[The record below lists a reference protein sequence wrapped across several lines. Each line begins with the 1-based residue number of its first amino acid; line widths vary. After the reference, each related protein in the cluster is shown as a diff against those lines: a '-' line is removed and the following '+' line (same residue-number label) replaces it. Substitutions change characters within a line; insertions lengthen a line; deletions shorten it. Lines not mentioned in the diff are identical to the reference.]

1 MALVTLPQAKT
12 HLRLIEDDEDTY
24 VETLI
29 ATATDHIETI
39 CGPEFDEMSSAQ
51 HFAALLMIGQWFDN
65 RDEAVMPAAA
75 NALLRPFMLAF

>member
-1 MALVTLPQAKT
+1 MALVTLGQAKA
-12 HLRLIEDDEDTY
+12 HLRLVEDDEDTY
-24 VETLI
+24 VESLI
-29 ATATDHIETI
+29 AAAIEYIKTI

-51 HFAALLMIGQWFDN
+51 HYAALLMIGQWFDN

>member
-1 MALVTLPQAKT
+1 MSLVTLGQAKA

-24 VETLI
+24 VESLI
-29 ATATDHIETI
+29 AAANEYIQTI

-51 HFAALLMIGQWFDN
+51 HYAALLMIGQWFDN